1 MIGERLHRARKA
13 ADLSLRSL
21 AEEVGVSHTWI
32 NKFEKDQAMPDS
44 TTLLK
49 LGKAL
54 GVRSEYFFRPEK
66 ITLSQVEYRKQST
79 LPKKRLQAITHEILD
94 QIERRME
101 LEGLFPQ
108 TPVDPFALPEGLPDK
123 IQSYDQIEVVANHVR
138 HQWDLGMN
146 PIPVLIDLLEMK
158 GVRVFCIDA
167 REDAKFDGLLAYA
180 AESPVVV
187 VGKYWPGDRQR
198 FTLAHELGHLVLAN
212 RLSDELDSE
221 KACHRFA
228 GAFLFPDYSVKV
240 YLGQKRSS
248 LEVREVQSLK
258 LEFGLSMAAI
268 IRRAFDLGIIKEGYY
283 KHLNIQFGKK
293 GWRKCEPGEPVNSET
308 GKVFCNLV
316 FHALA
321 EEYIGDSKAAELLSL
336 PLDKFRRYRSME
348 EIDAAPCQ

>member
-1 MIGERLHRARKA
+1 
-13 ADLSLRSL
+13 
-21 AEEVGVSHTWI
+21 
-32 NKFEKDQAMPDS
+32 
-44 TTLLK
+44 
-49 LGKAL
+49 
-54 GVRSEYFFRPEK
+54 
-66 ITLSQVEYRKQST
+66 
-79 LPKKRLQAITHEILD
+79 
-94 QIERRME
+94 ME

-108 TPVDPFALPEGLPDK
+108 TPVEPFALPEGLPTK
-123 IQSYDQIEVVANHVR
+123 IQSYDQIEGVANHVR

-167 REDAKFDGLLAYA
+167 REDAKFDGLLAFA

-212 RLSDELDSE
+212 RLSDGLDSE

-228 GAFLFPDYSVKV
+228 GAFLFPDYSVKA

-293 GWRKCEPGEPVNSET
+293 GWRKCEPGEPVTSET